1 VICPP
6 AVGGADGF
14 ETWIA
19 ERLAAFSVRAQIEVA
34 RAEPAALH
42 RRIGELDC
50 RLLAVDA
57 GRSEGHSGRLREFFD
72 NFACDI
78 LFVR

>member
-1 VICPP
+1 MICPP
-6 AVGGADGF
+6 AVVGAEGF

-19 ERLAAFSVRAQIEVA
+19 ERLPAFSVQAKIEVA
-34 RAEPAALH
+34 PAEPAAL
-42 RRIGELDC
+42 RRRLAELAC

-57 GRSEGHSGRLREFFD
+57 GRSEGHSGRLREFLES
-72 NFACDI
+72 FACDI